1 MNHSTHTAKVR
12 IWDLPTRLFHG
23 ALALCVLG
31 LIVTGKVGGMLIDWH
46 ARLGYV
52 VLSLL
57 LFRIV
62 WGFFGGHWSRFVQFI
77 PSPRR
82 VWAYARGR
90 LGSPAGH
97 NPLGALS
104 VLAMLLV
111 LCLQVGSGLIIDDE
125 IAFTGP
131 LYALAPS
138 AWVSLA
144 SHYHKSIGQALVLVL
159 VLLHLIAIVWHVRRH
174 RKGLVRAM
182 ISGDQEVD
190 QPVPASRDGLT
201 SRLLALALWLT
212 CVLATWA
219 LIQLGTPIV

>member
-1 MNHSTHTAKVR
+1 MNQSPHTAKVR

-23 ALALCVLG
+23 SLALCVLG

-46 ARLGYV
+46 ARLGYA
-52 VLSLL
+52 VLTLL

-62 WGFFGGHWSRFVQFI
+62 WGFVGGHWSRFVQFI
-77 PSPRR
+77 PSPLR
-82 VWAYARGR
+82 VWAYIRGR
-90 LGSPAGH
+90 QSSPAGH

-104 VLAMLLV
+104 VLAMLFV

-144 SHYHKSIGQALVLVL
+144 SHYHKSIGQALVMGL

-174 RKGLVRAM
+174 RNGLVRAM
-182 ISGDQEVD
+182 INGDQEVD
-190 QPVPASRDGLT
+190 HRVPASHDGLT
-201 SRLLALALWLT
+201 SRLLALGLWLA

-219 LIQLGTPIV
+219 LIQFGAPTI